1 MAGGL
6 TDCGGNTV
14 QRAHDWIAAALSHP
28 VAEPAVRV
36 WAFSDPAVVLGCSQR
51 ATPDMAQRAAAAGTH
66 LSVRQSGG
74 GAVLAGPWLLGA
86 SVLLPT
92 QHPLVTASIPQSFR
106 WFGLAHAHWLQSLG
120 IAAHA
125 VTAAAVPEDPAL
137 SWACFARLSP
147 WEIEAHGG
155 KIVGLAQARRRN
167 GIVLGS
173 AVLLA
178 DPPWALLCEVL
189 GEPRAH
195 AKVLAART
203 SSCASILGQPVAQEA
218 LARSLLRALSGSVC
232 EAESPSASS
241 VRQCDTMLA
250 IDNH

>member
-1 MAGGL
+1 MSERL
-6 TDCGGNTV
+6 TDRGGTTV
-14 QRAHDWIAAALSHP
+14 QHVHDWIAATLGHP
-28 VAEPAVRV
+28 VVEPAVRV

-51 ATPDMAQRAAAAGTH
+51 PTPAMEKRAAAAGAH
-66 LSVRQSGG
+66 LCVRQSGG

-86 SVLLPT
+86 SVLLPPR
-92 QHPLVTASIPQSFR
+92 HPLVTASIPQSFR
-106 WFGLAHAHWLQSLG
+106 WFGLAHARWLQSIG

-125 VTAAAVPEDPAL
+125 VTAAAAPDEPAS

-147 WEIEAHGG
+147 WEVEAHGG

-167 GIVLGS
+167 GIVFGS

-203 SSCASILGQPVAQEA
+203 SSCTRILGRAVAPEA
-218 LARSLLRALSGSVC
+218 LAPSLLETLSAAIC
-232 EAESPSASS
+232 AAESAE
-241 VRQCDTMLA
+241 A
-250 IDNH
+250 

>member
-1 MAGGL
+1 LAGGS
-6 TDCGGNTV
+6 TDLGGNAV
-14 QRAHDWIAAALSHP
+14 QQAHDWIAAALSHP
-28 VAEPAVRV
+28 VVDPAVRV

-51 ATPDMAQRAAAAGTH
+51 PTSAMAQRAAAAGAH
-66 LSVRQSGG
+66 LCVRQTGG

-86 SVLLPT
+86 SVLLPPR
-92 QHPLVTASIPQSFR
+92 HPLVVASIPQSFR
-106 WFGLAHAHWLQSLG
+106 WFGLAHARWLQSIG

-125 VTAAAVPEDPAL
+125 VTAAAAPDEPAS

-147 WEIEAHGG
+147 WEVEADGG

-178 DPPWALLCEVL
+178 EPPWALLCEVL

-195 AKVLAART
+195 ARVLASRT
-203 SSCASILGQPVAQEA
+203 SSCARILGQPVAPDA
-218 LARSLLRALSGSVC
+218 LARSLLSVLSATVC
-232 EAESPSASS
+232 EAESLLSFERA
-241 VRQCDTMLA
+241 VK
-250 IDNH
+250 